1 MDITTFFT
9 NLTTNLWDV
18 SSFSVSD
25 ILIVLFWTFI
35 LSSFIGFVYKKT
47 YKWNMYRQ
55 SYVQT
60 IIIMPVIISM
70 IMMIVGSNVATAFT
84 MMWALSIAR
93 FRNSLKDT
101 RDLWFIFFAVVV
113 WMAMWIKFYL
123 LALLWTISVSLIIY
137 FMYKMNL
144 FWEDAFATQ
153 ILKIKTSNTQ
163 DFSNTF
169 DWVLGKYTNSFVL
182 EATDYSSAIIDENW
196 KENILVELTY
206 KITNKFDLDIW
217 NFFDEIRQ
225 LNWNNQVT
233 LMNT

>member
-1 MDITTFFT
+1 MDITTFFN

-84 MMWALSIAR
+84 MMWALSIVR
-93 FRNSLKDT
+93 FRSSLKDT
-101 RDLWFIFFAVVV
+101 RDFI
-113 WMAMWIKFYL
+113 YL
-123 LALLWTISVSLIIY
+123 LLSEQFQFL
-137 FMYKMNL
+137 
-144 FWEDAFATQ
+144 
-153 ILKIKTSNTQ
+153 
-163 DFSNTF
+163 
-169 DWVLGKYTNSFVL
+169 
-182 EATDYSSAIIDENW
+182 
-196 KENILVELTY
+196 
-206 KITNKFDLDIW
+206 
-217 NFFDEIRQ
+217 
-225 LNWNNQVT
+225 
-233 LMNT
+233 

>member
-1 MDITTFFT
+1 
-9 NLTTNLWDV
+9 
-18 SSFSVSD
+18 
-25 ILIVLFWTFI
+25 
-35 LSSFIGFVYKKT
+35 
-47 YKWNMYRQ
+47 MYRQ

-84 MMWALSIAR
+84 MMWALSIVR

-123 LALLWTISVSLIIY
+123 LALVWTISVSLIIY
-137 FMYKMNL
+137 LMYKMNL

-233 LMNT
+233 LVNT

>member
-1 MDITTFFT
+1 
-9 NLTTNLWDV
+9 
-18 SSFSVSD
+18 
-25 ILIVLFWTFI
+25 
-35 LSSFIGFVYKKT
+35 
-47 YKWNMYRQ
+47 
-55 SYVQT
+55 
-60 IIIMPVIISM
+60 
-70 IMMIVGSNVATAFT
+70 
-84 MMWALSIAR
+84 
-93 FRNSLKDT
+93 
-101 RDLWFIFFAVVV
+101 
-113 WMAMWIKFYL
+113 
-123 LALLWTISVSLIIY
+123 
-137 FMYKMNL
+137 MYKMNL

-233 LMNT
+233 LVNT